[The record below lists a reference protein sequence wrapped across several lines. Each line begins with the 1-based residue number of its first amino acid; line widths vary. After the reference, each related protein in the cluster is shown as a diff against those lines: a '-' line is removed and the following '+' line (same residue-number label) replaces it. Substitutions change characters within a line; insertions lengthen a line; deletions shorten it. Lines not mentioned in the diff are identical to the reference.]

1 MSSAIEKMKR
11 DISVERSLKARVKS
25 IEKIF
30 ENSQQ
35 QIWPLF
41 NYHKK
46 SSIILSNREI
56 RGMARNARFK
66 TTFL

>member
-25 IEKIF
+25 IEKIL

-35 QIWPLF
+35 QI
-41 NYHKK
+41 
-46 SSIILSNREI
+46 
-56 RGMARNARFK
+56 
-66 TTFL
+66 